1 MWYRNENGSSVKPDA
16 VDHVSSQKY
25 VYVRKNFVL
34 IEATEDVPEHWQWME
49 TKILK
54 EDWEI
59 YLEVMD
65 HGTALDD
72 VYAAL
77 TELAE
82 IIAGEEE

>member
-16 VDHVSSQKY
+16 IDQSASNRY

-34 IEATEDVPEHWQWME
+34 IEATEDIPEHWQWME